1 MPSSMV
7 NLTILIMLFYFSKKA
22 FNNFLSWYLSSDG
35 DSKVQIYINT
45 IGLFCFIILFYF
57 INDLNYVSLAI
68 ILAISQTIIFIY
80 LLFTYLKS
88 NSLSRLR
95 SHFVVIIIIQLI
107 VCLLVYF
114 FNKFMI
120 SSLNNF
126 ILNYFIFLSFQ
137 IIFSSIL
144 LFSQKFRKNIILIYK
159 FFRYE

>member
-1 MPSSMV
+1 
-7 NLTILIMLFYFSKKA
+7 MLLYFSNKA
-22 FNNFLSWYLSSDG
+22 LNNFLSWYLSSDG
-35 DSKVQIYINT
+35 DSKVQIYTNT
-45 IGLFCFIILFYF
+45 IGLLCFIILSYL

-80 LLFTYLKS
+80 LLFSYLKS

-95 SHFVVIIIIQLI
+95 LNFVIVIIIQLI

-114 FNKFMI
+114 FNKLMI
-120 SSLNNF
+120 NSINNF